1 MDVYGISFFYWKDVL
16 EGRVFALLLS
26 VVFLDVEGYSLKKWK
41 PILRNHHINSA
52 DVDCIFKKDDLVMI
66 VHQHGG
72 LEVVK
77 RAEKGEQ
84 LKKSKLSRGR

>member
-1 MDVYGISFFYWKDVL
+1 MCTGFPFYWKDVL

-26 VVFLDVEGYSLKKWK
+26 AVLDLEGYSLKKWK

-66 VHQHGG
+66 VHQHGS

-84 LKKSKLSRGR
+84 LKSKLSGGR